1 MEISNHNPNENLQRE
16 PNLNFLNSTTAK
28 IIMVGVL
35 TLVLLIPLQ
44 YVKSLIDER
53 SQNQRKTEE
62 TISRQW
68 GDNVYIYGPVLKV
81 PYRTGSAVEYL
92 YLFPDKLMAD
102 ANVQSQSRR
111 QNMYEAAI
119 FNAKIKFSGNFSNF
133 DFSKAGILPEN
144 IEWDKATVLMNTDGL
159 KSIREAI
166 AIDFNGTKYS
176 MEPVSN
182 GNANDS
188 LISLETKPVNL
199 SGVYEGKIPFSLDV
213 SYSGSK
219 RLGIAPI
226 GKVTETKMTSNWHS
240 PRFGGYVQPE
250 KESVADDGFTANW
263 KISQLNRPFAQQY
276 FGSLPNLKNYSFYVD
291 FLVPVDEYQQNM
303 RASKYGFLVI
313 GLTFLIFFLI
323 QSISKI
329 SIHIFQYTMIGLA
342 LVMFYTLL
350 VSITEHSSFRTAY
363 LIAGIS
369 VVIMITLY
377 SISILKN
384 RKFPMLIGAALSGL
398 YAFIYVIIQLENYA
412 LLAGSIGLFLILGA
426 VMYFSR
432 KIDWSK

>member
-1 MEISNHNPNENLQRE
+1 MEILNQKPHENPHRE
-16 PNLNFLNSTTAK
+16 PNANFIHSTTAK

-53 SQNQRKTEE
+53 AQNQRKTEQ

-68 GDNVYIYGPVLKV
+68 GDNVHIYGPVLKV
-81 PYRTGSAVEYL
+81 PYHSGAAVEYA
-92 YLFPDKLMAD
+92 YIFPDRLVAD
-102 ANVQSQSRR
+102 ADVQSQSRR
-111 QNMYEAAI
+111 QSMYEAAI
-119 FNAKIKFSGNFSNF
+119 FNAKVKFSGNFS
-133 DFSKAGILPEN
+133 DTGLGKTGILPEN
-144 IEWDKATVLMNTDGL
+144 LEWGRATVLMNTNGL
-159 KSIREAI
+159 KSIRDAI
-166 AIDFNGTKYS
+166 AINFNGSKYTL
-176 MEPVSN
+176 EPVASEN
-182 GNANDS
+182 PNDS
-188 LISLETKPVNL
+188 LISLETKPIDLTAARN
-199 SGVYEGKIPFSLDV
+199 GGMPFQLDV

-226 GKVTETKMTSNWHS
+226 GKTTEAKMTSNWHS
-240 PRFGGYVQPE
+240 PRFGGYIQPE
-250 KESVADDGFTANW
+250 KEAATDKGFIANW
-263 KISQLNRPFAQQY
+263 KISQLNRPFAQQHI
-276 FGSLPNLKNYSFYVD
+276 GSLPNLASYSFYVD
-291 FLVPVDEYQQNM
+291 FLIPVDEYQQNM

-350 VSITEHSSFRTAY
+350 ISITEHSSFRIAY
-363 LIAGIS
+363 LIAGVS
-369 VVIMITLY
+369 VVAMITLY

-384 RKFPMLIGAALSGL
+384 RKFPMFIAAALSGL
-398 YAFIYVIIQLENYA
+398 YAFIYVIIQLEHYA

-432 KIDWSK
+432 KIDWGK